1 MKKFKPLLLILSI
14 IASLAVAGCSS
25 YSKESSGTAKS
36 KGKETTTVRMA
47 IDTAAGGSFQFR
59 AAEKQGY
66 FEKNGIKAQL
76 SNFAYGIDT
85 VNAILTEQA
94 DTGLAA
100 DYALL
105 NSLGKGDMVIISTLT
120 RGNEIS
126 LKDNELLVRDG
137 IKSARDL
144 KGKKLGVP
152 KGTVFEYIWS
162 KYLEAKQINEKDIT
176 FVPYSTPDEAIVGM
190 KKGDM
195 DAVWSS
201 GALKDK
207 FKSIKGVTALDD
219 LESAGVSI
227 DSYLLANRSFV
238 EKNPKAVEN
247 AIKALS
253 EGINYVDHNKK
264 ETAKLAFEQLKL
276 PEQDALKDIERQNYV
291 LGFTKEDAKHL
302 GDMKTW
308 LEEKGKLKDKYKLTD
323 RLNLEPLKKALPE
336 SVTYK

>member
-1 MKKFKPLLLILSI
+1 MKKFKPLLVSLSI

-25 YSKESSGTAKS
+25 SGTAKS
-36 KGKETTTVRMA
+36 NGKETATIRMA

-66 FEKNGIKAQL
+66 FGKNGIKANL

-120 RGNEIS
+120 RGNEVS

-137 IKSARDL
+137 IKNASDL
-144 KGKKLGVP
+144 KGKKLGVA
-152 KGTVFEYIWS
+152 KGTVYEYIWS
-162 KYLEAKQINEKDIT
+162 KYLEAKKMNEKDIT

-190 KKGDM
+190 KKGDI

-207 FKSIKGVTALDD
+207 FKSIKGVTALNN

-247 AIKALS
+247 ALKALS
-253 EGINYVDHNKK
+253 EGIDYVDHNKK

-302 GDMKTW
+302 EDMKTW
-308 LEEKGKLKDKYKLTD
+308 LEEKGKLKDQYELKDK
-323 RLNLEPLKKALPE
+323 LNLEPLKKALPE